1 MEFNFEQ
8 EPGKKQINP
17 FCQTPCEALVSIITP
32 FYNAGQYFEQTFLE
46 EFIYYVQNTEK
57 GWE

>member
-32 FYNAGQYFEQTFLE
+32 FSMQVNILNKL
-46 EFIYYVQNTEK
+46 FIL
-57 GWE
+57 